1 MPERPAAIRPP
12 LPGARV
18 AGWLAAAVLAA
29 GLQAAA
35 PARAGLLG
43 PVLQLMRPQL
53 ERRLTDICVNAAAGG
68 QESLKKTLSGPCRQ
82 VAGPASQCLIKEAET
97 SGRSFGVITEMLA
110 GRVGDD
116 SEVVIKRCAARLL
129 GLPSD
134 ALKDVPLRDLQ
145 QRFGL
150 PSG

>member
-1 MPERPAAIRPP
+1 MTERPVAIHPT
-12 LPGARV
+12 LLGA
-18 AGWLAAAVLAA
+18 LAAAVLTTVVPR
-29 GLQAAA
+29 AA

-53 ERRLTDICVNAAAGG
+53 ERRLSEICLNAAAGG
-68 QESLKKTLSGPCRQ
+68 QAALEESLKGPCRQ
-82 VAGPASQCLIKEAET
+82 VAGKASQCLIKEAES
-97 SGRSFGVITEMLA
+97 SGRSLGVITEMLA
-110 GRVGDD
+110 GRLGDD

-134 ALKDVPLRDLQ
+134 TLKDVPLQELQ
-145 QRFGL
+145 KRFRV